1 MNSLIKKVMSLILV
15 LILTAA
21 VFSGCGTV
29 GAKAIAAPNLSP
41 NGQVLQSS
49 GIQSLTTEST
59 APETTEPET
68 TEPEA
73 TEPEAT
79 KPEATEPEAT
89 APEAPAGEDFFQ
101 QFLDYFLKFF
111 EWFRVRVN
119 YVFDVLIKN
128 A

>member
-79 KPEATEPEAT
+79 EPEATE
-89 APEAPAGEDFFQ
+89 PEAPAGEDFFQ